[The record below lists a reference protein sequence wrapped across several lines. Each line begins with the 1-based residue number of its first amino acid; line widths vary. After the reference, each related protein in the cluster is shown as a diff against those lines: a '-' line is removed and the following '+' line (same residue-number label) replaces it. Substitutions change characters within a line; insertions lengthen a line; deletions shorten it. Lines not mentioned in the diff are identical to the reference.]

1 MTRLMDEQTR
11 RRLDKILDPTFVDAL
26 DATEDTEL
34 RARLRESREE
44 EEELSYL
51 RRLLHGRLDILRAE
65 LDARRGGRG
74 TARGIEVLAKALAD
88 PATPNH
94 RGARVPI
101 IARVTASEGR
111 RRADKI
117 LSDDHLVRLPELG
130 ASEIETVIDSAT
142 AEERKVSD
150 ERRRL
155 HAVIDALEAELA
167 GRYRAG
173 LAPPV

>member
-1 MTRLMDEQTR
+1 
-11 RRLDKILDPTFVDAL
+11 
-26 DATEDTEL
+26 
-34 RARLRESREE
+34 
-44 EEELSYL
+44 
-51 RRLLHGRLDILRAE
+51 
-65 LDARRGGRG
+65 
-74 TARGIEVLAKALAD
+74 
-88 PATPNH
+88 
-94 RGARVPI
+94 VPI

-111 RRADKI
+111 RRAEKI